1 MSAAERLGGSA
12 ESGTYEPAG
21 DTTRPEGQPGTAW
34 YGNVRE
40 SWEGEQITAGLRYPA
55 VLDDTGIVQIWRDGQ
70 WIASPG
76 FTPFFEAGPEWQ
88 ADCYHGDGRLPW
100 RTCDTEA
107 DCLSLRREEARQDAA
122 ERSRS

>member
-1 MSAAERLGGSA
+1 M
-12 ESGTYEPAG
+12 T

-34 YGNVRE
+34 YGDEHEEWQSHIFPGDEEEGRATVR
-40 SWEGEQITAGLRYPA
+40 TGLSYPG
-55 VLDDTGIVQIWRDGQ
+55 VLDDDGTLRIWRDGE
-70 WIASPG
+70 WIVSPG
-76 FTPFFEAGPEWQ
+76 YLDHFEAGPEWQ

-122 ERSRS
+122 ERWRD